1 MCPVTEKCY
10 NSIIFVHFRA
20 ASECWSDSSSVT
32 SQIVCEIIV
41 RSPGVEHPVTRNIL
55 INPAFADRSGQVSSI
70 GRLVGASAALTAAEL
85 ARSLQKPMLVLAND
99 PRHADQL
106 EAEICYFAGTD
117 LPISHFVEWETL
129 PYDSFS
135 PHQDIISRRL
145 SVIATLPQMRNGIV
159 IVSIPALLQRLPPV
173 DYVAARTLVLQTGQT
188 LDRQGFVDALIAA
201 GYLRIPQVEEHGE
214 FAVRGSLIDL
224 FPMGSEQPVRIDF
237 FDDEIETLRY
247 FDAETQLSGE
257 VVATMQILPAREVP
271 LDQVSIKQFRQRYRE
286 RFEGQP
292 SRSRV
297 YSDISH
303 GIAHGGIEYYLP
315 LFFEETASFLDY
327 LPADAV
333 IFAPQDVSGVLHQAW
348 REIGGR
354 YELCSLDPER
364 PILKPHES
372 FLDPDKVLQK
382 ISRAKCIHYSAQ
394 TLEESA
400 ASINLSTQIPPAL
413 RIEARYEDAAAS
425 LMKFVDSF
433 DGRILFTA
441 DSPGRRENMYELLAG
456 RSIQL
461 SRVDSWEAFLDSSI
475 QAGIAIAPIE
485 DGVLLPESGVAII
498 SEQQLFGEK
507 PRQRSRRR
515 RSERDP
521 ETIIRQLNDLQPGSP
536 VVHAE
541 YGVGRYLGLKTL
553 AAGGTSGEFLH
564 LEYADGDK
572 LYVPVHALDLI
583 SRYTGASPEN
593 APLHR
598 LGSDQW
604 AKAKRRAINMI
615 RDVAA
620 ELLDVYA
627 RRAARTGH
635 RFRWQE
641 DDYQAFESGFPFEA
655 TADQSRTIDE
665 VLEDLA
671 SERPMDR
678 VVCGDVGFGKTEV
691 ALRAAFAAVYGGK
704 QVAILVPTTLLAQQH
719 GQTFQDRF
727 ADWPVR
733 IEVLSRFRSANEA
746 KEIVAGLRSGSVDI
760 VIGTHRLLQHTRDF
774 KDIGLVI
781 VDEEHRFGVRHKE
794 AIKSLRSEVDI
805 LTLTAT
811 PIPRTLNM
819 ALGGLRDM
827 SLIATPPAGR
837 LSIKT
842 FVSEW
847 NDVVIR
853 EACLR
858 EIKRGGQVYFIHNRV
873 EDILRI
879 EEQLTKLVPEASI
892 RIGHGQLR
900 ERDLE
905 QVMFDFYHRR
915 FNVLLCTTIVES
927 GLDVPTA
934 NTIIINRAD
943 RFGLATLHQL
953 RGRVGRSHHRAYAYL
968 LVPPRAAMTADAIKR
983 LEAIDSLEDLGSGFA
998 LATHDLEIR
1007 GAGELLGDTQS
1018 GQIQEIGFS
1027 LYTELLGRAVAAL
1040 REGKEADLD
1049 QPLNAGVDINLH
1061 VPALL
1066 PEDYVPDVHLRLIL
1080 YKRISGAASR
1090 DELREMQVELID
1102 RFGLLPEA
1110 AKNLMRIAA
1119 IKRDAARLGIGKI
1132 DASDAGGYLDF
1143 GSQTSM
1149 NPMTLVQM
1157 VQNESQ
1163 VYRLQ
1168 GAHRLQFRMDLSDT
1182 AMRFTQVENLLGR
1195 LATDAVKNTAV
1206 G

>member
-1 MCPVTEKCY
+1 
-10 NSIIFVHFRA
+10 
-20 ASECWSDSSSVT
+20 
-32 SQIVCEIIV
+32 
-41 RSPGVEHPVTRNIL
+41 
-55 INPAFADRSGQVSSI
+55 
-70 GRLVGASAALTAAEL
+70 
-85 ARSLQKPMLVLAND
+85 MLVLARD

-106 EAEICYFAGTD
+106 ESEIRYFAGSD
-117 LPISHFVEWETL
+117 LPVVHFVEWETL

-145 SVIATLPQMRNGIV
+145 RVIATCPQMKIGIV

-173 DYVAARTLVLQTGQT
+173 DYVGARTLIVHTNQT
-188 LDRQGFVDALIAA
+188 LDRQDFIDALTAA
-201 GYLRIPQVEEHGE
+201 AYLRIPQVEEHGE
-214 FAVRGSLIDL
+214 FAVRGSLIDV

-247 FDAETQLSGE
+247 FDPETQLSGE
-257 VVATMQILPAREVP
+257 TADTIQILPAREIP
-271 LDQVSIKQFRQRYRE
+271 LDQENIKLFRQRYRE

-297 YSDISH
+297 YSDVSD

-315 LFFEETASFLDY
+315 LFFENTASFLDY
-327 LPADAV
+327 LPDNTV
-333 IFAPQDVSGVLHQAW
+333 VFAPQDVSDILQQAW
-348 REIGGR
+348 LEIGER

-364 PILKPHES
+364 PILEPEQS
-372 FLDPDKVLQK
+372 FINPDDVLQQ
-382 ISRAKCIHYSAQ
+382 ISSAQCIQYSAQ
-394 TLEESA
+394 SLEDSA
-400 ASINLSTQIPPAL
+400 ANVNLSVRIPPAL
-413 RIEARYEDAAAS
+413 RVEARYEDAAAS
-425 LMKFVDSF
+425 LMNFLDSF

-441 DSPGRRENMYELLAG
+441 DSPGRRERVYDLLAG
-456 RSIQL
+456 RGIDV
-461 SRVDSWEAFLDSSI
+461 SRVDSWDAFLAGDI
-475 QAGIAIAPIE
+475 RAGIAVAPIE
-485 DGVLLPESGVAII
+485 DGVLLPESRIAII

-507 PRQRSRRR
+507 PRQRERRR
-515 RSERDP
+515 RPERDP
-521 ETIIRQLNDLQPGSP
+521 ETIIRQLNDLHPGSP
-536 VVHAE
+536 VVHVE
-541 YGVGRYLGLKTL
+541 YGVGRYHGLTTL
-553 AAGGTSGEFLH
+553 VAGGTSGEFLH

-583 SRYTGASPEN
+583 SRFTGASPEN

-604 AKAKRRAINMI
+604 ARAKRRAIQRI

-627 RRAARTGH
+627 RRAARPGH
-635 RFRWQE
+635 SFRWE
-641 DDYQAFESGFPFEA
+641 ETDYRAFENGFPFEA
-655 TADQSRTIDE
+655 TDDQDRTIDE

-671 SERPMDR
+671 SDSPMDR

-691 ALRAAFAAVYGGK
+691 ALRAAFAAVHGGK

-733 IEVLSRFRSANEA
+733 VEVLSRFRSAKEA
-746 KEIVAGLRSGSVDI
+746 KEIVAGLRSGTVDI
-760 VIGTHRLLQHTRDF
+760 VIGTHRLLQHTRDI
-774 KDIGLVI
+774 KDVGLVI

-794 AIKSLRSEVDI
+794 AIKTLRSDVDI

-827 SLIATPPAGR
+827 SLIATPPAER
-837 LSIKT
+837 LAVKT
-842 FVSEW
+842 FVGEW

-858 EIKRGGQVYFIHNRV
+858 EVKRGGQVYFIHNRV
-873 EDILRI
+873 EEILRI
-879 EEQLTKLVPEASI
+879 EEYLTKLVPEASI
-892 RIGHGQLR
+892 RVGHGQMP
-900 ERDLE
+900 ERQLE
-905 QVMFDFYHRR
+905 QVMLDFYHRR

-943 RFGLATLHQL
+943 SFGLAQLHQL

-968 LVPPRAAMTADAIKR
+968 FAPPRAAMTADAIKR
-983 LEAIDSLEDLGSGFA
+983 LEAIDSLDDLGAGFT

-1027 LYTELLGRAVAAL
+1027 LYTELLGRAVEAL
-1040 REGKEADLD
+1040 RDGKEPDLD
-1049 QPLNAGVDINLH
+1049 KPLNAGVEINLH

-1090 DELREMQVELID
+1090 DDLREMQVELID

-1110 AKNLMRIAA
+1110 ARNLIRIAA
-1119 IKRDAARLGIGKI
+1119 IKRNAAALGIEKI

-1149 NPMTLVQM
+1149 DPMTLVQM
-1157 VQNESQ
+1157 VQNENQ
-1163 VYRLQ
+1163 IYRLQ

-1182 AMRFTQVENLLGR
+1182 EKRFALVEKLLDR
-1195 LATDAVKNTAV
+1195 LATGSVKTEAV